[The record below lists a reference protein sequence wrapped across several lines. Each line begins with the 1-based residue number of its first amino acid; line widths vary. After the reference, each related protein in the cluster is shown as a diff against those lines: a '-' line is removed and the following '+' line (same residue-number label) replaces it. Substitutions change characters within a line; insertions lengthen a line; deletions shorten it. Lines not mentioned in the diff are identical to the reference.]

1 MKYLK
6 EGSDLIQK
14 TFKIE
19 NELGLHA
26 RPAALF
32 VRECSK
38 YKSDIYL
45 KKNDFQVNAKSI
57 MGIMAMGISEGD
69 EVEIIVDGPDE
80 ERALADII
88 KVLKEI

>member
-1 MKYLK
+1 MNCQK
-6 EGSDLIQK
+6 EVRELIEK
-14 TFKIE
+14 TVKIE

-38 YKSDIYL
+38 YKSEIYL
-45 KKNDFQVNAKSI
+45 KKNDFQINAKSI

-80 ERALADII
+80 ERAMSEIV
-88 KVLKEI
+88 KVLEEL

>member
-1 MKYLK
+1 MIK
-6 EGSDLIQK
+6 ETI
-14 TFKIE
+14 KIE

-32 VRECSK
+32 VRACSK
-38 YKSDIYL
+38 YKSEVSL

-80 ERALADII
+80 DKAIVDIL
-88 KVLKEI
+88 KVLEEL